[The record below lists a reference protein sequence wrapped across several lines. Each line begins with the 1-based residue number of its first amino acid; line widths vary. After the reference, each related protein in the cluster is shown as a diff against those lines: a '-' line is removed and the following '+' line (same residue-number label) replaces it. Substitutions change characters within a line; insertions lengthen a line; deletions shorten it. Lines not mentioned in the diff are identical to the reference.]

1 MKYPKTIQK
10 MLDNKIVLYVVMFF
24 AITNFIGY
32 AILGNYMALILF
44 LVFGSLTYLVEPNKV
59 MVLLVPLILTSLL
72 MIGKRVKEGFEG
84 DEDPKKKL
92 IPADGTTTNG
102 TATNGT
108 ATNGTATN
116 GTATNGTGTTDTGT
130 TDVATNGT
138 FMTDVA
144 TNDTGTTD
152 VATNDTFTTD
162 TATTGTAQTEPMSNK
177 KARNRI
183 DYASTIEDAYG
194 NLSQILGSDGI
205 KGLTDD
211 THKLM
216 KQQLELAEAMKSMT
230 PIVEQA
236 QHMLQGIDIKNLGG
250 LADLAKQF
258 TGGNKAPGN
267 SLIQQV

>member
-10 MLDNKIVLYVVMFF
+10 MLDNKIVLYVVIFF
-24 AITNFIGY
+24 AITNFLGY
-32 AILGNYMALILF
+32 AILGNYMAILLF

-72 MIGKRVKEGFEG
+72 MIGKRAKEGFE
-84 DEDPKKKL
+84 
-92 IPADGTTTNG
+92 A
-102 TATNGT
+102 ATDT
-108 ATNGTATN
+108 KSVTK
-116 GTATNGTGTTDTGT
+116 TTDGKPATSMPDT
-130 TDVATNGT
+130 TMPDAT
-138 FMTDVA
+138 MTDA
-144 TNDTGTTD
+144 TMPDMTMPETETMSDEKKPDEKEPSGEPQTD
-152 VATNDTFTTD
+152 GMT
-162 TATTGTAQTEPMSNK
+162 NK

-236 QHMLQGIDIKNLGG
+236 QNMLQGLDIKNLGG

-258 TGGNKAPGN
+258 TGGDKAPGN
-267 SLIQQV
+267 SLIQKV

>member
-24 AITNFIGY
+24 AITNFLGY

-59 MVLLVPLILTSLL
+59 MVLFVPVILTSLL
-72 MIGKRVKEGFEG
+72 MIGKRVKEGFGEG
-84 DEDPKKKL
+84 ADPDPDVLDVPDESEDPKKKI
-92 IPADGTTTNG
+92 IPTAD
-102 TATNGT
+102 A
-108 ATNGTATN
+108 A
-116 GTATNGTGTTDTGT
+116 TTD
-130 TDVATNGT
+130 A
-138 FMTDVA
+138 A
-144 TNDTGTTD
+144 
-152 VATNDTFTTD
+152 TTD
-162 TATTGTAQTEPMSNK
+162 TATAGSATSGEPSGEPTGEGMSNK

-216 KQQLELAEAMKSMT
+216 KQQLQLAEAMKSMT

-236 QHMLQGIDIKNLGG
+236 QNMLQGLDIKNLGG

-258 TGGNKAPGN
+258 TGGDKAPGN
-267 SLIQQV
+267 SLIQKV

>member
-24 AITNFIGY
+24 AITNFLGY
-32 AILGNYMALILF
+32 AILGNYMAIILF

-59 MVLLVPLILTSLL
+59 IVLLVPLILTSLL
-72 MIGKRVKEGFEG
+72 MIGKRAREGF
-84 DEDPKKKL
+84 DPATPDATVEPTIDATPVETPEETEEPDKKK
-92 IPADGTTTNG
+92 PDKKEPKGEPQTDG
-102 TATNGT
+102 
-108 ATNGTATN
+108 
-116 GTATNGTGTTDTGT
+116 
-130 TDVATNGT
+130 
-138 FMTDVA
+138 
-144 TNDTGTTD
+144 
-152 VATNDTFTTD
+152 
-162 TATTGTAQTEPMSNK
+162 MSNK

-236 QHMLQGIDIKNLGG
+236 QNMLQGLDIKNLGG

-258 TGGNKAPGN
+258 TGGDKAPGN
-267 SLIQQV
+267 SLIQKV

>member
-84 DEDPKKKL
+84 DATDVPVVVPVVDPDDSEDPKKKL
-92 IPADGTTTNG
+92 IPMADAVTNGTTTNGTTTLDTTTNGTTTNG
-102 TATNGT
+102 TATKGT
-108 ATNGTATN
+108 ETISDKIGE
-116 GTATNGTGTTDTGT
+116 G
-130 TDVATNGT
+130 
-138 FMTDVA
+138 
-144 TNDTGTTD
+144 
-152 VATNDTFTTD
+152 
-162 TATTGTAQTEPMSNK
+162 MSNK

-236 QHMLQGIDIKNLGG
+236 QTMLQGLDIKNLGG

-258 TGGNKAPGN
+258 TGGDKAPGN

>member
-24 AITNFIGY
+24 AITNFLGY

-72 MIGKRVKEGFEG
+72 MIGKRVKEGFEA

-116 GTATNGTGTTDTGT
+116 GTATNGTGTTDVATNGTFMTDVATNGTGT

-138 FMTDVA
+138 FMTD
-144 TNDTGTTD
+144 
-152 VATNDTFTTD
+152 
-162 TATTGTAQTEPMSNK
+162 TATTGTAQTDGMSNK

-236 QHMLQGIDIKNLGG
+236 QTMLQGLDIKNLGG

-258 TGGNKAPGN
+258 TGGNKPPGN

>member
-24 AITNFIGY
+24 AITNFLGY

-84 DEDPKKKL
+84 EGEPEDPKKKI
-92 IPADGTTTNG
+92 IPTADAATTDAATNGTTTNGTTTLDTTTNGTTTNGTTTNGTTTNG
-102 TATNGT
+102 TATKGT
-108 ATNGTATN
+108 ETISDQIGE
-116 GTATNGTGTTDTGT
+116 G
-130 TDVATNGT
+130 
-138 FMTDVA
+138 
-144 TNDTGTTD
+144 
-152 VATNDTFTTD
+152 
-162 TATTGTAQTEPMSNK
+162 MSNK

-236 QHMLQGIDIKNLGG
+236 QTMLQGLDIKNLGG

-258 TGGNKAPGN
+258 TGGDKTPGN
-267 SLIQQV
+267 SLIQKV

>member
-24 AITNFIGY
+24 AITNFLGY

-84 DEDPKKKL
+84 EGEPEDPKKKI
-92 IPADGTTTNG
+92 IPTADAATTDAATNGTTTNG
-102 TATNGT
+102 TATKGT
-108 ATNGTATN
+108 ETISDQIGE
-116 GTATNGTGTTDTGT
+116 G
-130 TDVATNGT
+130 
-138 FMTDVA
+138 
-144 TNDTGTTD
+144 
-152 VATNDTFTTD
+152 
-162 TATTGTAQTEPMSNK
+162 MSNK

-236 QHMLQGIDIKNLGG
+236 QTMLQGLDIKNLGG

-258 TGGNKAPGN
+258 TGGDKTPGN
-267 SLIQQV
+267 SLIQKV